1 MIPKSNSPIGRDAHC
16 QLPTFFSSFSE
27 LSTQHFLP
35 RPLPTANCQLSSLP
49 SQHSELSTQHF
60 LSRQLPTANFL
71 LFLLSTQHSA
81 LSFPS
86 LSTSLPPG
94 LSMPPQPLYRLSKFA
109 VHRVRDS
116 DCSSIPLC
124 INYPSIIYYKINCL
138 NKNKLIA
145 STTIIPTHPSI
156 THQLKIRPRKEH
168 TSSTSGLHLHR
179 TVLLSQYQQLL
190 ECSETPRPYS
200 FLLLQTVPVKTH

>member
-1 MIPKSNSPIGRDAHC
+1 MNILQQLHVKNNVPHSLLKHKNLKSTILFRYAHEVLDIINGRRG
-16 QLPTFFSSFSE
+16 SFSC
-27 LSTQHFLP
+27 
-35 RPLPTANCQLSSLP
+35 LPTANS
-49 SQHSELSTQHF
+49 
-60 LSRQLPTANFL
+60 L
-71 LFLLSTQHSA
+71 LFPLSTQHSA